1 MTTELS
7 MNRRSW
13 LRLLGASAAALP
25 VLSTPVWAAGA
36 ATGGNHSLI
45 LIELEGG
52 NDGLNTLI
60 PFRDDNYHRAR
71 PTLALSGSEVLGL
84 NSDSGLHPSLGGL
97 ARTWE
102 RGDLR
107 LIEGVGYPD
116 PNRSHFRSIEIWN
129 AGMGADSKATQGWIS
144 RLMSSPEGGLELD
157 TDGIRLGGEMGPLRG
172 PGRFTGLE
180 EIEGF
185 FEQTDALRAAGVLG
199 GYEDD
204 DEIGGTMGAGTM
216 GAGMDDTSAAAHAV
230 RPSGGNAALDHVLS
244 VHSNALGTADLLE
257 RKIRAS
263 AQRDFGMPD
272 SLLGLQLTVALQLL
286 DAGVS
291 TPVFKVSH
299 GGFDTHASQAEAH
312 AFLLT
317 ELDEALAG
325 FERAARDMGLWE
337 QVTLMTYSEFGRRFY
352 ENGSA
357 GTDHGTAA
365 PVILAGGAVKG
376 GLGGQRPSLEA
387 RDLVDRDMV
396 HTTDFRSVY
405 AGVAR
410 DLWGLDPT
418 RAVGGQGAGGGAFSP
433 VRILG

>member
-204 DEIGGTMGAGTM
+204 DETGSSMGAGTM
-216 GAGMDDTSAAAHAV
+216 AAGMDDTSAAAHAI

-418 RAVGGQGAGGGAFSP
+418 PAVGGSGAGGGAFSP

>member
-1 MTTELS
+1 
-7 MNRRSW
+7 
-13 LRLLGASAAALP
+13 
-25 VLSTPVWAAGA
+25 
-36 ATGGNHSLI
+36 
-45 LIELEGG
+45 
-52 NDGLNTLI
+52 
-60 PFRDDNYHRAR
+60 
-71 PTLALSGSEVLGL
+71 
-84 NSDSGLHPSLGGL
+84 
-97 ARTWE
+97 
-102 RGDLR
+102 
-107 LIEGVGYPD
+107 
-116 PNRSHFRSIEIWN
+116 
-129 AGMGADSKATQGWIS
+129 MGADSNATQGWIS
-144 RLMSSPEGGLELD
+144 RLMSGPEGGLALD

-199 GYEDD
+199 GYDD
-204 DEIGGTMGAGTM
+204 ADNIGGSMGAGTM
-216 GAGMDDTSAAAHAV
+216 DTSAAAHAV

-299 GGFDTHASQAEAH
+299 GGFDTHANQEEEH
-312 AFLLT
+312 AFLLS

-325 FERAARDMGLWE
+325 FERAARDMGLWQ
-337 QVTLMTYSEFGRRFY
+337 QVTLMTYSEFGRRFH

-405 AGVAR
+405 VGLAR
-410 DLWGLDPT
+410 NLWGLDPT
-418 RAVGGQGAGGGAFSP
+418 RAVGGSGAGGGAFSP